1 MAAFLV
7 FPCHSND
14 KLQKCGT
21 RSTVWILCPIGDFW
35 IMSPNQPDLMRNFA
49 VRCICDLR
57 QLLVSHHIRVL
68 HVFCVN
74 KYANFEKASKV
85 LERVVL

>member
-1 MAAFLV
+1 
-7 FPCHSND
+7 
-14 KLQKCGT
+14 
-21 RSTVWILCPIGDFW
+21 
-35 IMSPNQPDLMRNFA
+35 MSPNQPDLMRNFA